1 MRLSHLILGAPVG
14 SCLIGNK
21 EFIARARWFR
31 KSLGGGMRQ
40 TGFLAASA
48 AFALTNNF
56 PKLTYVHRLAQR
68 LERELR
74 EVGVE
79 ITVSAETCMVRVS
92 LPRKQLGRW
101 MAQT

>member
-1 MRLSHLILGAPVG
+1 MRLSHLILGAPMG

-79 ITVSAETCMVRVS
+79 ITVSAETCIWKS
-92 LPRKQLGRW
+92 SS
-101 MAQT
+101 